1 MSPIRHCDPTAPKP
15 PESAV
20 AEAERWLKAREW
32 MARADSALAR
42 GDLTAFGRAF
52 EALRKLLAQEPPK

>member
-1 MSPIRHCDPTAPKP
+1 
-15 PESAV
+15 
-20 AEAERWLKAREW
+20 

-52 EALRKLLAQEPPK
+52 EALRKVLQPDTPK